1 MRKGMCQV
9 DNAFIISR
17 YFLSLSRAESID
29 KKEYKHEFAFVEE
42 TAVARW
48 PPPVIDT
55 GTAPRHDPVADGFF
69 PTTTPS
75 LNGLLSKR

>member
-1 MRKGMCQV
+1 M
-9 DNAFIISR
+9 
-17 YFLSLSRAESID
+17 D